1 MKPCEVV
8 AKTIKGE
15 KSLYTPLYA
24 WIWENVNDKIERA
37 YGSMAAFEDKYEFDM
52 AHIFGAPPTAEG
64 EGISKWDEMRQKG
77 IEVTPEVLLEVDPW
91 DPPNDMAMYAYIIQE
106 LKHHKERDRFCY
118 MQTPGIFECLN
129 GPFGIENHLCYL
141 ALYPDELKEVYRRQ
155 AEWNRQYALNICE
168 LGMDMIHVSDDW
180 GSQQSLLF
188 NPKQWWEL
196 IYPNHLVMT
205 QAVKKA
211 GKFVSLHSDGN
222 VNQVLDGIVAL
233 GYDLVHP
240 YQESAGMSYDTYLEK
255 YSDKFAILGG
265 ICIQTTLGFGNY
277 ERLESEI
284 QRVFG
289 LLKGKRWCC
298 CTSHLVQPHC
308 SLEELE
314 FALNLAHRL
323 CGK

>member
-1 MKPCEVV
+1 MKPYEAV
-8 AKTIKGE
+8 ARTIKGDGAP
-15 KSLYTPLYA
+15 YTPMYA
-24 WIWENVNDKIERA
+24 WVWENVNDKIESK
-37 YGSMAAFEDKYEFDM
+37 YVSMAAFEDHYEFDL
-52 AHIFGAPPTAEG
+52 AHIFDAPPATYGDAPNP
-64 EGISKWDEMRQKG
+64 WDEIRAKG
-77 IEVTPEVLLEVDPW
+77 IEVTPEVLLEISPW
-91 DPPNDMAMYAYIIQE
+91 NPPNDMRMYSHIVKE

-118 MQTPGIFECLN
+118 IQTPGIFEHLN
-129 GPFGIENHLCYL
+129 GVFGIENHLCYL
-141 ALYPDELKEVYRRQ
+141 ALYPNELREVYRRQ
-155 AEWNRQYALNICE
+155 AEWNKQFALNICE

-180 GSQQSLLF
+180 GSQKSLLF
-188 NPKQWWEL
+188 SPKQWWEL
-196 IYPNHLVMT
+196 VYPYHLITT

-222 VNQVLDGIVAL
+222 ISEVLDGIVSL
-233 GYDLVHP
+233 GYDLIHP
-240 YQESAGMSYDTYLEK
+240 YQESAGMSYGAYLAK

-277 ERLESEI
+277 GRLESELR
-284 QRVFG
+284 RVFS

-314 FALNLAHRL
+314 FALDLAHEL